1 MDKSVFENQLL
12 KYTACF
18 NKRDNKKQGNIGT
31 ANLGA
36 HQPRDFSR
44 LVRVKIGHSPLLGL
58 IKKKR
63 LTKCGR

>member
-12 KYTACF
+12 KYTACL
-18 NKRDNKKQGNIGT
+18 NKCDNKKQGNIGT

-36 HQPRDFSR
+36 HQPRDF
-44 LVRVKIGHSPLLGL
+44 KIGHSPLLGL
-58 IKKKR
+58 IKKKKKR